1 VESRSKLPLALLI
14 DTLDD
19 EYQVAVVRGALSAA
33 RDLGIS
39 VLCVPGGRV
48 RDVTPDRAARN
59 AAFDLVNSD
68 TVSGVVAVSSVIG
81 SAIGPKELT
90 AWLARFQGAPLC
102 CVGVACPGFASVE
115 VDNSTGIR
123 ELVLHLG
130 RDHGRKRIAFVRGPA
145 GSVEAKA
152 RFEAYAAAL
161 EELGSKLEPDLVVEG
176 DFLKASGADAVRVLV
191 DERGLGGRFGALVAA
206 NDYMALGAIE
216 ELWRRHLDVPTE
228 VAVVG
233 FDDVDSARFAR
244 PALTTARQP
253 IELLGRRGVEAA
265 VELAQR
271 RKVAPASL
279 PTKRVIRG
287 SCGCSTT
294 ETGLAGSVPLT
305 ASRGVE
311 ISFVQRRHAI
321 LAEMSRAAEGRF
333 GAAGSG
339 WESRL
344 LDALIG
350 DLRMAGS
357 TSFLRAFE
365 QSLHKL
371 ARDPIDVIVL
381 QDVLTAL
388 RRQSLPCVAAVP
400 GARDKLED
408 ALHDARVLA
417 SVFSEEA
424 GEHRARVMRER
435 QRAFEHGLRSV
446 LFSDA
451 AHRSAMVAES
461 LPAFG
466 VDACVVAALTRP
478 DAFGND
484 ARILFGFG
492 SRERV
497 VAEASTRLS
506 ALPAHGVFGSTSRT
520 QVALPLT
527 AGGQPVG
534 MAIVATSKVPDAEL
548 EGLREFL
555 STALDTLKRASRESM
570 RPPGASR

>member
-1 VESRSKLPLALLI
+1 MEPGSPLPLALLI

-48 RDVTPDRAARN
+48 RDGTPERAARN
-59 AAFDLVNSD
+59 VAFELVNAE

-81 SAIGPKELT
+81 SAIGPSELT
-90 AWLARFQGAPLC
+90 PWLGRFKGVPLC
-102 CVGVACPGFASVE
+102 CVGVACPGYTSVE

-123 ELVLHLG
+123 DLVLHLG
-130 RDHGRKRIAFVRGPA
+130 RDHGRKHIAFVRGPK

-161 EELGSKLEPDLVVEG
+161 EELGLKLEPELVVEG
-176 DFLKASGADAVRVLV
+176 DFVKPSGANAVRVLV
-191 DERGLGGRFGALVAA
+191 DERGMRGRFGALVAA
-206 NDYMALGAIE
+206 NDYMAFGAIE
-216 ELWRRHLDVPTE
+216 ELWRRHLDVPGE

-253 IELLGRRGVEAA
+253 IELLGRRGVEAVA
-265 VELAQR
+265 ELAAG
-271 RKVAPASL
+271 RKVASASL
-279 PTKRVIRG
+279 ATKRVTRG

-339 WESRL
+339 WEARL

-371 ARDPIDVIVL
+371 ARDPIDVVVL
-381 QDVLTAL
+381 QDLLTAL
-388 RRQSLPCVAAVP
+388 RRQALPCVSSVP

-417 SVFSEEA
+417 SVFSEEV
-424 GEHRARVMRER
+424 GKRRARITRER
-435 QRAFEHGLRSV
+435 QRVFEQGLRSV

-451 AHRSAMVAES
+451 AHRSAVAAES

-466 VDACVVAALTRP
+466 VDACVIAAITRP

-484 ARILFGFG
+484 ARVLFGFG
-492 SRERV
+492 SRDRITT
-497 VAEASTRLS
+497 EAATRLA
-506 ALPAHGVFGSTSRT
+506 ALPAHTVFGGTSRT

-527 AGGQPVG
+527 AGGQALG
-534 MAIVATSKVPDAEL
+534 MAVVATSKPPDEEL

-555 STALDTLKRASRESM
+555 STALDTLKRATR
-570 RPPGASR
+570 

>member
-1 VESRSKLPLALLI
+1 VEPRSKLPLALLI
-14 DTLDD
+14 DNLDD

-33 RDLGIS
+33 RDLGMS
-39 VLCVPGGRV
+39 LLCVPGGRV
-48 RDVTPDRAARN
+48 RDTTPDRAARN
-59 AAFDLVNSD
+59 VAFDLVNAE
-68 TVSGVVAVSSVIG
+68 TVSGVIAVSSVIG
-81 SAIGPKELT
+81 SAIGPGELT
-90 AWLARFQGAPLC
+90 PWLRRFEGAPLC
-102 CVGVACPGFASVE
+102 SVGVSCAGFASIEVE
-115 VDNSTGIR
+115 NSTGIR
-123 ELVLHLG
+123 DLVLHLG
-130 RDHGRKRIAFVRGPA
+130 RDHGRKHIAFVRGPK
-145 GSVEAKA
+145 GSVEANA
-152 RFEAYAAAL
+152 RYEAYVAAL
-161 EELGSKLEPDLVVEG
+161 AELGSKLEPDLVVDG
-176 DFLKASGADAVRVLV
+176 DFLKASGANAVRVLAE
-191 DERGLGGRFGALVAA
+191 ERGLRGRFGALVAA

-216 ELWRRHLDVPTE
+216 ELWRRHLDVPNE

-233 FDDVDSARFAR
+233 FDDVESARFSR

-265 VELAQR
+265 AELAAG
-271 RKVAPASL
+271 RKVPSASL
-279 PTKRVIRG
+279 PTKRVVRG

-339 WESRL
+339 WEARL

-365 QSLHKL
+365 QSLYKL
-371 ARDPIDVIVL
+371 ARDPMDVSVL
-381 QDVLTAL
+381 QDLLTAL
-388 RRQSLPCVAAVP
+388 RRQSLPCVASVP

-408 ALHDARVLA
+408 ALHEARVLA

-424 GEHRARVMRER
+424 GERRARVTRER
-435 QRAFEHGLRSV
+435 QRSFEQGMRSV
-446 LFSDA
+446 LFSDT
-451 AHRSAMVAES
+451 AHRSAMAAAS
-461 LPAFG
+461 LPAAFG
-466 VDACVVAALTRP
+466 VDECVVAALTRP
-478 DAFGND
+478 DTSGND

-492 SRERV
+492 SRDQIVE
-497 VAEASTRLS
+497 EATTRLA
-506 ALPAHGVFGSTSRT
+506 ALPAHAVFGTKSRA

-527 AGGQPVG
+527 AGGHAVG
-534 MAIVATSKVPDAEL
+534 MAIVGTSKAPDAEL

-555 STALDTLKRASRESM
+555 STALDTLKRAAR
-570 RPPGASR
+570 

>member
-1 VESRSKLPLALLI
+1 VEPRSKLPLALLI
-14 DTLDD
+14 DNLDD

-48 RDVTPDRAARN
+48 RDTTPDRAARN
-59 AAFDLVNSD
+59 AAFDLVNAE

-81 SAIGPKELT
+81 SAIGPGELT
-90 AWLARFQGAPLC
+90 TWLARFKGAPLC
-102 CVGVACPGFASVE
+102 CVGVACPGFTSIE
-115 VDNSTGIR
+115 VDNSTGVR

-130 RDHGRKRIAFVRGPA
+130 RDHGRKHIAFVRGPE

-152 RFEAYAAAL
+152 RYEAYAAAL
-161 EELGSKLEPDLVVEG
+161 AELGSKLEPELIVDG
-176 DFLKASGADAVRVLV
+176 DFLKASGANAVRVLA
-191 DERGLGGRFGALVAA
+191 DERGLRGRFGALVAA

-216 ELWRRHLDVPTE
+216 ELWRRQLDVPNE

-233 FDDVDSARFAR
+233 FDDVDSARFGR

-265 VELAQR
+265 VELAAG
-271 RKVAPASL
+271 RKVASASL
-279 PTKRVIRG
+279 PTKRVVRG

-321 LAEMSRAAEGRF
+321 LAEMSRSAEGRF

-339 WESRL
+339 WEGRL

-365 QSLHKL
+365 QILHKL
-371 ARDPIDVIVL
+371 ARDPIDVSVL

-388 RRQSLPCVAAVP
+388 RRQSLPCVASVP

-424 GEHRARVMRER
+424 GERRARIMRER
-435 QRAFEHGLRSV
+435 HRTFERGLRSV
-446 LFSDA
+446 LFSDTA
-451 AHRSAMVAES
+451 RRSAVAAES

-466 VDACVVAALTRP
+466 VEACVVAAITRP

-484 ARILFGFG
+484 AQLLLGFG
-492 SRERV
+492 ARDRIV
-497 VAEASTRLS
+497 GEAATRLA
-506 ALPAHGVFGSTSRT
+506 ALPAHPVFGTTSRT

-527 AGGQPVG
+527 AGGRAVG
-534 MAIVATSKVPDAEL
+534 MAWPSWRSPSHPTRSSKGCAN
-548 EGLREFL
+548 
-555 STALDTLKRASRESM
+555 S
-570 RPPGASR
+570 